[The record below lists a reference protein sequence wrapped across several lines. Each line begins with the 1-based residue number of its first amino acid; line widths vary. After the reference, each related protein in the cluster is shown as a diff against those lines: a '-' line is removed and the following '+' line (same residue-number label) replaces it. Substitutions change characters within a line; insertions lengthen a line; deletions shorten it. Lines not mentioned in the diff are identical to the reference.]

1 MLNMRGENVEIITPL
16 ITIEELQAN
25 DRENVHIL
33 QETGNESGTLT
44 LLRHEHVRKQIR
56 HLTRKKRKSLS
67 KYAKTLIFHLEGVI
81 LMHTTAPEINTRTD
95 SAS

>member
-1 MLNMRGENVEIITPL
+1 MRGENVEIITPL

-25 DRENVHIL
+25 DRENVHTL

-56 HLTRKKRKSLS
+56 TSNKEEKKTIEQICENFNFSLRRS
-67 KYAKTLIFHLEGVI
+67 N
-81 LMHTTAPEINTRTD
+81 INAHNSTWN
-95 SAS
+95 